1 MLNTMVFV
9 ALAGPPFV
17 MTSAWPNTCNELM
30 MPITS
35 TKQVDDDSSGSVMN
49 RQRANGPAPSIVA
62 ASYSVFG
69 MPCRPARNRTIEKP
83 ICCQTLIMI
92 IAGSAQVVLD
102 SQEGG
107 SVTPMAYRK
116 LLSSPKSAW

>member
-1 MLNTMVFV
+1 MLNTMVSV
-9 ALAGPPFV
+9 ALAGPPLV
-17 MTSAWPNTCNELM
+17 MTSAWANTSDELM
-30 MPITS
+30 MTITS
-35 TKQVDDDSSGSVMN
+35 TKKVVDESSGSVMN
-49 RQRANGPAPSIVA
+49 RKPANGPAPSIVA

-83 ICCQTLIMI
+83 ICCQMLMMI

-102 SQEGG
+102 NQEGG

-116 LLSSPKSAW
+116 LLSSPKSA